1 MDATMLARIELAT
14 VEIESLVMAELQK
27 MCGAVTAKQRADTF
41 SAMGAFAEIM
51 EHLVDLRR
59 ALAAL
64 NCQLMLGH
72 DQAGALLPPS
82 TNAH

>member
-1 MDATMLARIELAT
+1 MLARIELAA

-51 EHLVDLRR
+51 GHLVDLRH

-64 NCQLMLGH
+64 NSELMLGH
-72 DQAGALLPPS
+72 DQARLLAPPS
-82 TNAH
+82 RSAH